1 MLFFVS
7 RRLNPL
13 LAQEEQISLCEIGF
27 ASQTRRLNPLL
38 AQRGSDLL
46 RKQGGFDMYD
56 VAIIGAGVVGS
67 AIARELSKYQVNAC
81 VIEREE
87 DVCNGPISTS
97 KPQSA

>member
-1 MLFFVS
+1 LFLCSFFVS

-46 RKQGGFDMYD
+46 RKTRRLNPLLAQR
-56 VAIIGAGVVGS
+56 GS
-67 AIARELSKYQVNAC
+67 DFASQNK
-81 VIEREE
+81 E
-87 DVCNGPISTS
+87 DLICMM
-97 KPQSA
+97 

>member
-1 MLFFVS
+1 MFLCSFFVS

-67 AIARELSKYQVNAC
+67 AGSCETGNT
-81 VIEREE
+81 ER
-87 DVCNGPISTS
+87 CGAQISGS
-97 KPQSA
+97 I

>member
-1 MLFFVS
+1 LLFFVS

-46 RKQGGFDMYD
+46 RKTRRLNPLLAQR
-56 VAIIGAGVVGS
+56 GS
-67 AIARELSKYQVNAC
+67 DFASQNK
-81 VIEREE
+81 E
-87 DVCNGPISTS
+87 DLICMM
-97 KPQSA
+97 

>member
-1 MLFFVS
+1 MLFFCIKEAKS
-7 RRLNPL
+7 S

-67 AIARELSKYQVNAC
+67 AIARELSKY
-81 VIEREE
+81 R
-87 DVCNGPISTS
+87 
-97 KPQSA
+97 